1 MIERDLYLVLAPI
14 LALAGGRD
22 LTRGEFGAVILHEYA
37 AVVQDYPTDIALEAV
52 RRACE
57 GETFKPSPHKV
68 RESCVA
74 VLEETAQKFLAAS
87 AAKVN
92 RALTDIDRAQLELI
106 EERDRKEWGQR
117 KACEFFGIPWD
128 EWERVRFGSALD
140 RARVFPQWRDIEP
153 RRKTDGLEMLIES
166 MFDGGDLPRIG
177 EEKPQLPRNGSG
189 SE

>member
-37 AVVQDYPTDIALEAV
+37 AVVQDYPMDIALEGV
-52 RRACE
+52 RRACDR
-57 GETFKPSPHKV
+57 ETFKPSPSKV

-74 VLEETAQKFLAAS
+74 VLEETAQKFLTAC

-92 RALTDIDRAQLELI
+92 RALTDTDRVQFELI

-128 EWERVRFGSALD
+128 EWQRVRFGSVLE
-140 RARVFPQWRDIEP
+140 RARAFPQWREIEP
-153 RRKTDGLEMLIES
+153 RTETDRIDLLIES
-166 MFDGGDLPRIG
+166 MFDAGDLPRIG